1 MHERIKLVIYGKK
14 LVAYWVTYDF
24 IFSTNHVLLSYS
36 NEESNGVI
44 SFYRRLFQNSMEN
57 VQKTGNCERKQTRK
71 GETLEDI
78 IPQTGIC
85 ICYQDAKTY
94 AYCIPLQQESE
105 S

>member
-1 MHERIKLVIYGKK
+1 
-14 LVAYWVTYDF
+14 
-24 IFSTNHVLLSYS
+24 
-36 NEESNGVI
+36 
-44 SFYRRLFQNSMEN
+44 MEN

-94 AYCIPLQQESE
+94 AYCILLQQQSE